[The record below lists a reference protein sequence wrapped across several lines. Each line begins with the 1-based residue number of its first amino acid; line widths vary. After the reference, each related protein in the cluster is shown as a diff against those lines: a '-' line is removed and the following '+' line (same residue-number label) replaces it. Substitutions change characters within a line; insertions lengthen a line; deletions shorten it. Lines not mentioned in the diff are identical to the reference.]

1 MANGKEKG
9 QASACLLSFPTSL
22 DFDFD
27 GAKELEMLLLQP
39 GGKLLLSPSANCP
52 QGQSRVGVEWL
63 PHSTHFHTYTHS
75 QREASTHMHSVGFTW
90 QKSRWCPHCVQI
102 FDRLIAANE
111 RQIEIPA

>member
-63 PHSTHFHTYTHS
+63 PHFTRFHTYTYS
-75 QREASTHMHSVGFTW
+75 QRGKHTHAFSWIHLAE
-90 QKSRWCPHCVQI
+90 KSLVPALC
-102 FDRLIAANE
+102 ANF
-111 RQIEIPA
+111 

>member
-1 MANGKEKG
+1 MNGKGKG
-9 QASACLLSFPTSL
+9 EGEGKCVPLQFPTSL

-63 PHSTHFHTYTHS
+63 PHFTHLHTHT
-75 QREASTHMHSVGFTW
+75 QREANTHMHSVGFTW
-90 QKSRWCPHCVQI
+90 QKSRWRPHCVQI